1 MNRLKIIYEDNHI
14 IVADKPAGILTQ
26 GDYSGETSLLEMI
39 KEYIRIKFNKPGE
52 AFIGL
57 VHRLDR
63 PVSGLLVFARTSK
76 AAARLQKEFTSGR
89 IKKFYLAVVET
100 DYELEDGWNRLEHFL
115 ERDRDITHI
124 VPRPSAKSE
133 KAILYYHKIIS
144 EKKFSLVLIKLDTG
158 KKHQIRAQ
166 LSGIGKTVTGD
177 KKYGSVEN
185 TGESILLHS
194 ALLSFKHPVKDE
206 MVQFYSPPP
215 AIFRKFIEYNSE
227 ELAENTRNLAE
238 NFPVT
243 QACRD

>member
-1 MNRLKIIYEDNHI
+1 MNKLNIIYEDNHI
-14 IVADKPAGILTQ
+14 IVADKAAGTLTQ

-39 KEYIRIKFNKPGE
+39 KEYIRVKFNKQGE

-89 IKKFYLAVVET
+89 IKKFYLAVVENSS
-100 DYELEDGWNRLEHFL
+100 EINPGWNRVENFL
-115 ERDRDITHI
+115 ERDRDVTHI
-124 VPRPSAKSE
+124 VPAASSRSE
-133 KAILYYHKIIS
+133 KAVLYYLELLK
-144 EKKFSLVLIKLDTG
+144 EKNSSLLLIKLDTG

-166 LSGIGKTVTGD
+166 LSGIGKPVTGD
-177 KKYGSVEN
+177 KKYGSKN
-185 TGESILLHS
+185 LTGDSILLH
-194 ALLSFKHPVKDE
+194 AAWLSFKHPVKDE
-206 MVQFYSPPP
+206 MVEFYSAPP

-227 ELAENTRNLAE
+227 ELAENVRNLAE

-243 QACRD
+243 QVCRD

>member
-1 MNRLKIIYEDNHI
+1 MNKLNIIHEDNHI

-26 GDYSGETSLLEMI
+26 GDYSGEESLLEMI
-39 KEYIRIKFNKPGE
+39 KEYIRIKYNKPGE

-100 DYELEDGWNRLEHFL
+100 GSELNPGWNKLENFL
-115 ERDRDITHI
+115 ERDRDITY
-124 VPRPSAKSE
+124 VVPSATARSE
-133 KAILYYHKIIS
+133 KAVLYYNELLK
-144 EKKFSLVLIKLDTG
+144 EKNFSLILIKLDTG

-166 LSGIGKTVTGD
+166 LSGIGKPVAGD
-177 KKYGSVEN
+177 KKYGSKN
-185 TGESILLHS
+185 SAAESILLHS
-194 ALLSFKHPVKDE
+194 AWLSFKHPVKDE
-206 MVQFYSPPP
+206 IMQFYSAPP

-227 ELAENTRNLAE
+227 ELAENVIKLAE

-243 QACRD
+243 QVCRD